1 MGKNLDARHGLP
13 STPIGTERQRTR
25 NANLRELQRI
35 FTNSRKPK
43 NLAQIRA
50 RPQFG
55 EDSRKFAFGELPL
68 HRRLKSQT
76 SNLWCTVSGPVWF
89 PPLLLFCAA
98 LVVVWQYNPLHRT
111 LPEDPGI
118 FAYISQLVADGL
130 VPHKDAFNE
139 QSSLTFLLGGAA
151 MRAGDL
157 VGLHHLLAF
166 RAAAALLFALT
177 AVLTY
182 FVAAGF
188 TRARVVGFM
197 AGAILIGF
205 EGFGARAATTLEPKA
220 TMLVFGLACLL
231 ALQKRNWFWAGAFAG
246 AAGLAWQIAWGYLV
260 VALLLAFAQSGR
272 TNRARARAAGST
284 LGAALLVL
292 AIYALYFVAHN
303 ATLEMFQ
310 QTFLSPLLMHS
321 VGART
326 LLARL
331 NQLRR
336 TFLVGYSSHVVFGV
350 LGAAGFVVWLT
361 AHWRPWEL
369 RKFFRRAFYFLF
381 QNRRTAGVLCV
392 TLGFSVY
399 SFADFQNYPDWF
411 PLLPYLSI
419 FAAWLVWQAAARVIQ
434 FLKVPPHLARTS
446 YAALA
451 LGILV
456 LSTAHAFLYG
466 APEPRMKGMTWE
478 TQQRAADELNAAL
491 GPDATVWMIGK
502 ADLLFFTR
510 RHNLNKYIYLI
521 GNVDAAAD
529 AFEVGGFQKMFS
541 DALAQKPTLL
551 VLARLQK
558 RKFTSPANFRLAQQA
573 GSAYVPLRHCASIR
587 NAQFFV
593 RPDVADALFP
603 AGAKGCVKR

>member
-13 STPIGTERQRTR
+13 
-25 NANLRELQRI
+25 
-35 FTNSRKPK
+35 
-43 NLAQIRA
+43 RA
-50 RPQFG
+50 VG
-55 EDSRKFAFGELPL
+55 II
-68 HRRLKSQT
+68 
-76 SNLWCTVSGPVWF
+76 
-89 PPLLLFCAA
+89 PPLILFCAA

-111 LPEDPGI
+111 LTEDPGI

-130 VPHKDAFNE
+130 TPHKDAFNE
-139 QSSLTFLLGGAA
+139 QSSLTFLIGGAA

-157 VGLHHLLAF
+157 IGLHRLLAF
-166 RAAAALLFALT
+166 RAASALLFAIT

-182 FVAAGF
+182 FVGVGF

-197 AGAILIGF
+197 AGAMLIGF
-205 EGFGARAATTLEPKA
+205 EGFSARAATTLEPKA
-220 TMLVFGLACLL
+220 TMLVFGLACLV
-231 ALQKRNWFWAGAFAG
+231 ALQKRRWFWAGALAG

-260 VALLLAFAQSGR
+260 VALLLAFAQSGK
-272 TNRARARAAGST
+272 TMRARARGLGLT
-284 LGAALLVL
+284 LGAALLVFG
-292 AIYALYFVAHN
+292 IYALYFVAHD

-326 LLARL
+326 VLARV

-336 TFLVGYSSHVVFGV
+336 TFMVGYSSHVGFGI
-350 LGAAGFVVWLT
+350 LGTAGFVVWLT

-381 QNRRTAGVLCV
+381 QNRRTAGVVCV
-392 TLGFSVY
+392 ALGFSIY

-411 PLLPYLSI
+411 PLLPYLSL
-419 FAAWLVWQAAARVIQ
+419 FAAWLVWQAARRVIQ
-434 FLKVPPHLARTS
+434 FLKVSPKRARAG

-451 LGILV
+451 LAV
-456 LSTAHAFLYG
+456 LALSAAPAFLYG
-466 APEPRMKGMTWE
+466 APERRLQGMTWE

-491 GPDATVWMIGK
+491 GPDASVWMIGK
-502 ADLLFFTR
+502 ADLLFFMR
-510 RHNLNKYIYLI
+510 RQNLNKYIYLI

-529 AFEVGGFQKMFS
+529 AFEVGGFKQMFS
-541 DALAQKPTLL
+541 AALAQKPTLL

-603 AGAKGCVKR
+603 ASAKGCVKR